1 LVLAD
6 AVGILATL
14 VLIRALRLGLDSMTT
29 SFAIGLAF
37 APLIWV
43 GVFHGFS
50 LYNIHHLTGPEEFRR
65 IFSATSAGVL
75 LIMLFG
81 FWWEQ
86 PTSPAWLGLTW
97 GVALLLELV
106 IRRLVRWYMRHL
118 RREGPLSM
126 TTLIVGAN
134 DEARR
139 LAEVLT
145 PPLGFS
151 AIGFVATSA
160 DDVGSELELPVL
172 GKIGDLRDTIK
183 DLGAEC
189 VFVASS
195 SVSEEEIPEI
205 YRACRFAGV
214 EIMISAN
221 LPVLITSR
229 LTVQPIG
236 KVMALSV
243 RSAGL
248 SGTQAVIKRVFDL
261 VGGTLGLLLSLPLM
275 ALIAGAIRVTSRG
288 PVFFAQRRV
297 TQGGREFTMYK
308 FRTMV
313 ADADRSGHVPI
324 AELTQPFFKIG
335 DDPRLT
341 SVGRVLRPL
350 SMDELPQLWNVVRG
364 DMSLV
369 GPRPLPVEQVRSDP
383 DAMAA
388 RHEVKAGLTGWWQVH
403 GRSDLTLEEALR
415 LDLFYIE
422 NWSLSLDL
430 YITLKTVGAILR
442 RRGAY

>member
-1 LVLAD
+1 MAGLKVVEPVQEEETVQPLRSDSSTGRNPAAEAESDGESPDGGSRQRVPTNQRATTRDRRRAARRFRTIRIGLVFGD
-6 AVGILATL
+6 AVGIVATL
-14 VLIRALRLGLDSMTT
+14 VLIRALSSGLDSADIE
-29 SFAIGLAF
+29 FVIGVAV

-50 LYNIHHLTGPEEFRR
+50 LYNVHHLTGPEEFRR
-65 IFSATSAGVL
+65 IFSATSVGIL

-86 PTSPAWLGLTW
+86 PTSPEMG
-97 GVALLLELV
+97 
-106 IRRLVRWYMRHL
+106 IRRLVRWYMRHR
-118 RREGPLSM
+118 RREGPLSL

-134 DEARR
+134 GEARR

-151 AIGFVATSA
+151 AIGFVAASA
-160 DDVGSELELPVL
+160 DDSGQELELPVL

-195 SVSEEEIPEI
+195 AVSEEEIPEI

-243 RSAGL
+243 RSVGL
-248 SGTQAVIKRVFDL
+248 SGTQAVIKRAFDL
-261 VGGTLGLLLSLPLM
+261 
-275 ALIAGAIRVTSRG
+275 A
-288 PVFFAQRRV
+288 
-297 TQGGREFTMYK
+297 
-308 FRTMV
+308 
-313 ADADRSGHVPI
+313 SG
-324 AELTQPFFKIG
+324 
-335 DDPRLT
+335 
-341 SVGRVLRPL
+341 
-350 SMDELPQLWNVVRG
+350 
-364 DMSLV
+364 
-369 GPRPLPVEQVRSDP
+369 
-383 DAMAA
+383 
-388 RHEVKAGLTGWWQVH
+388 
-403 GRSDLTLEEALR
+403 
-415 LDLFYIE
+415 
-422 NWSLSLDL
+422 
-430 YITLKTVGAILR
+430 TVGLVVWVVVVL
-442 RRGAY
+442 AYALVLYSLWTNKGWFSPSR